1 MNEVQPS
8 RDQIQLRSSTDALF
22 HFPVGYHRLHH
33 DVSLN
38 FQMNRFYNWVGDTQ
52 MLDEMRAVVPRI
64 ADYTDFTR
72 EFLGLAEQALSNG
85 QWLKGAFYLRAAE
98 FFMLP
103 SDQAKRPTR
112 QRFLQLIKTHY
123 GVTETDHSTIPYED
137 GALSAYRFTPP
148 VPKGAIVM
156 FGGFDSYIEEW
167 FAVIFALRDAGYEV
181 IAFDGPGQGTA
192 LEDFNLPMT
201 HEWEQ
206 PVKVVLDYFDLDD
219 VSLLGFSL
227 GGELV
232 IRAAAYEPRVRRVI
246 ADDVLTDFSEVVLR
260 QVSPVVRL
268 MLTALL
274 KVNAARAVNTLVRR
288 ATKRSLVIEWGVQQ
302 GMHVTGSRSP
312 YEFLQKVRW
321 LRTTAVSARVT
332 QDVLLMAGAED
343 HYVPLHQ
350 FYDQTETL
358 RNVRSLTARLFT
370 RAEQAQN
377 HCQIGNLALSLQVV
391 VGWLDATTLANSRRG
406 TVCVHILENS

>member
-1 MNEVQPS
+1 MSEVQPS
-8 RDQIQLRSSTDALF
+8 EDQIQLRSSTDAPF
-22 HFPVGYHRLHH
+22 QFPVGYHRLHP

-52 MLDEMRAVVPRI
+52 MLDEMRAVAPRI
-64 ADYTDFTR
+64 VDYTDFTR
-72 EFLGLAEQALSNG
+72 EFLALAEHALANR
-85 QWLKGAFYLRAAE
+85 QQLKGAFYLRAAE
-98 FFMLP
+98 FFMFP
-103 SDQAKRPTR
+103 SDPVKRPTR
-112 QRFLQLIKTHY
+112 ERFLQLIKMHY
-123 GVTETDHSTIPYED
+123 GVTETDHSTIPYEG

-148 VPKGAIVM
+148 APKGTIVV

-167 FAVIFALRDAGYEV
+167 FAVLFALRDAGYEV

-201 HEWEQ
+201 HEWEK

-232 IRAAAYEPRVRRVI
+232 IRAAAFEPRVRRVI

-260 QVSPVVRL
+260 QVRPVVRF

-332 QDVLLMAGAED
+332 QDVLLLAGEQD

-350 FYDQTETL
+350 YYDQIKTL
-358 RNVRSLTARLFT
+358 RNARSLTARLFT

-377 HCQIGNLALSLQVV
+377 HCQIGNLALSLQVI
-391 VGWLDATTLANSRRG
+391 VGWLDAMMLAHHSISRGSNRQTG
-406 TVCVHILENS
+406 